1 MLAKVDR
8 GLESGQRFGAVKAGA
23 RIGFLCPHSSVF
35 FIQVSQAK
43 PLDCGSLLPLWGA
56 SLLACGPKDMI

>member
-1 MLAKVDR
+1 LARVDR
-8 GLESGQRFGAVKAGA
+8 DLESGQRFSAVKAGA
-23 RIGFLCPHSSVF
+23 RMGFPWPHSSVF

-56 SLLACGPKDMI
+56 SLLACGLKDMI